1 MRLAEDVVLLLGFG
15 LAAVDGA
22 DWLVVI
28 TLVIGSA
35 GISGLATAWL
45 GLAKYRSEQK
55 QQRIVGAVQVR
66 TVAAEEAEAAMR
78 IMGQTVDRVN
88 AENER
93 ITLMYEAL
101 RADLDACLR
110 EQRRSRGGP

>member
-1 MRLAEDVVLLLGFG
+1 
-15 LAAVDGA
+15 
-22 DWLVVI
+22 
-28 TLVIGSA
+28 
-35 GISGLATAWL
+35 
-45 GLAKYRSEQK
+45 
-55 QQRIVGAVQVR
+55 
-66 TVAAEEAEAAMR
+66 VAAEEAEAAMR